1 MQLGSLS
8 WCLGQLGPVRP
19 LGSTLR
25 LPERE
30 ERYAFGLTTNR
41 WYRQMF
47 LLIAMPQT
55 LSGEPVVL
63 VLPDGH
69 RWDLTALPMASAEP
83 HGPCTMVSS
92 LNA

>member
-1 MQLGSLS
+1 MQMESLS
-8 WCLGQLGPVRP
+8 WCLGQLGPARP

-25 LPERE
+25 FPDGE
-30 ERYAFGLTTNR
+30 EWYAFGLTTNR
-41 WYRQMF
+41 WYRQMS

-69 RWDLTALPMASAEP
+69 R
-83 HGPCTMVSS
+83 
-92 LNA
+92 

>member
-1 MQLGSLS
+1 MQMGSLS

-69 RWDLTALPMASAEP
+69 RWDLTAPLT
-83 HGPCTMVSS
+83 GLC
-92 LNA
+92 

>member
-69 RWDLTALPMASAEP
+69 RWDLTAPLT
-83 HGPCTMVSS
+83 GLC
-92 LNA
+92 

>member
-1 MQLGSLS
+1 MQMESLS

-25 LPERE
+25 FPDGE
-30 ERYAFGLTTNR
+30 EWYAFGLTTSR

-47 LLIAMPQT
+47 LLIAMLQT

-63 VLPDGH
+63 VLPDGR
-69 RWDLTALPMASAEP
+69 RWDLTAQLT
-83 HGPCTMVSS
+83 GLC
-92 LNA
+92 

>member
-1 MQLGSLS
+1 MQRGSLS

-63 VLPDGH
+63 VLPDGP

-83 HGPCTMVSS
+83 HGPCTTVSS